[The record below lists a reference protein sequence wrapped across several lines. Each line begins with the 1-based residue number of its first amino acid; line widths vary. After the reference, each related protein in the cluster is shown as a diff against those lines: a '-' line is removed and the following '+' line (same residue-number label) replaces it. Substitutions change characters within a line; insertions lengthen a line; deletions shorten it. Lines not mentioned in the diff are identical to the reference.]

1 MRRLQ
6 TLIAII
12 FETHPRP
19 AGSRSAP
26 MAKNHQ
32 QTSILRSTRWDS
44 DSTLASQSVKT
55 RPLHCDCPK
64 TEHRKPQTAP
74 ARRQAFPKRVLGPLQ
89 PPSFLNKDF
98 SKGFGSTGSFSREP
112 SPLHLDPPNH
122 ALTPN
127 VAKSK
132 PSGNVKFPSAAY
144 TCRTPRKGPW
154 LRVPFALS
162 PTLNLVCDS
171 ASTCD
176 LKLRVT
182 RTVSY

>member
-26 MAKNHQ
+26 MAKNHL

-89 PPSFLNKDF
+89 PPSLLNKDF
-98 SKGFGSTGSFSREP
+98 SKGSAPLAHSARNSLRSSPIRQTTLSLRTSRSQSLIGYPASNEVRPPILQCTNDKCPSSGITGEQKR
-112 SPLHLDPPNH
+112 N
-122 ALTPN
+122 
-127 VAKSK
+127 
-132 PSGNVKFPSAAY
+132 
-144 TCRTPRKGPW
+144 TCSKGPG
-154 LRVPFALS
+154 RV
-162 PTLNLVCDS
+162 
-171 ASTCD
+171 
-176 LKLRVT
+176 RVEPEVT
-182 RTVSY
+182 EGQVN